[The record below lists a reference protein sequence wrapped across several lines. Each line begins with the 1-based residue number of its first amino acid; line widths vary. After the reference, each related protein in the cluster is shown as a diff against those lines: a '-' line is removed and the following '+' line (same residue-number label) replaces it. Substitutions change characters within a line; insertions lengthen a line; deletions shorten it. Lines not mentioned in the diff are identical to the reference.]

1 LLTRH
6 SFHRRKKITKL
17 IHVQWC
23 KRDKMKRLLIAALL
37 IALAGC
43 MSNSDLFSQREPVK
57 VEPPANEQTVPD
69 ARPNRAPP
77 SPAAKA
83 AAATDA
89 NLSSG
94 ELLDCVT
101 ESCKINCSPKVK
113 KQFQPKWCARFK
125 EPIE

>member
-1 LLTRH
+1 MLNGVIQGII
-6 SFHRRKKITKL
+6 SAVVAIDAKGAKL
-17 IHVQWC
+17 
-23 KRDKMKRLLIAALL
+23 KRLLIVASLT
-37 IALAGC
+37 ALAGC
-43 MSNSDLFSQREPVK
+43 MSSGDLFHESEPVK
-57 VEPPANEQTVPD
+57 LETPASEQTVPEE
-69 ARPNRAPP
+69 PPKSAPF